1 MGKICPHE
9 AASSVLVSIA
19 IRRKIIFP
27 ANIASIDW
35 LKGLFTF
42 FSDDRLAKLHDILN
56 IPAQINNK
64 LLKRK
69 QADAQAPL
77 VSFLY
82 TAILHLPQRAI
93 CKSFLLNF
101 TYFTESA

>member
-1 MGKICPHE
+1 MKQFEVPVYALSKEKLNKKYYQCPQKIRTE
-9 AASSVLVSIA
+9 
-19 IRRKIIFP
+19 
-27 ANIASIDW
+27 
-35 LKGLFTF
+35 
-42 FSDDRLAKLHDILN
+42 HDIPCLRTNGQIKSNHHYN

-64 LLKRK
+64 LQKRK